1 MGQLPES
8 LSCVLHPYLLAYKRR
23 DFKGTRMEQTRLTNR
38 LRVAPFSSGAPHS
51 LTQDISQI
59 LFFSHL
65 ILNLVV
71 SLVFIPTETHLGTY
85 KVQKQE
91 SGRQKHQWAPRH
103 RDRPSVQSHQGKL
116 WQNHL
121 SNPDPWFSTYNTSC
135 KSSPI
140 YYF

>member
-8 LSCVLHPYLLAYKRR
+8 LSCVLHPYLLAYKRCY
-23 DFKGTRMEQTRLTNR
+23 FKGTRMEQTRLTNR
-38 LRVAPFSSGAPHS
+38 LRVAPFSSGAPRP

-59 LFFSHL
+59 LFLPHF
-65 ILNLVV
+65 ILNLDV
-71 SLVFIPTETHLGTY
+71 SLVFIPMETHLRTC

-91 SGRQKHQWAPRH
+91 SGRQKHQRAPRH

-116 WQNHL
+116 WQNHRA
-121 SNPDPWFSTYNTSC
+121 NPDPWFSTYNTSC